1 MKKII
6 TVFLL
11 FLFSTGSYGEK
22 LTESEVNQVNN
33 IIFESLSKENFI
45 KMNRITSGG
54 KLSSCELEYQY
65 SYRDTRLLKGTPVMI
80 VGSFSMMYFQG
91 KNIIY
96 AFKIV
101 PNISDVKTQT
111 WNYRYPQYSDVFI
124 DNKSIDKF
132 KSREF
137 NCDPKGKCT
146 GYSDPN
152 LSMTELVLTP
162 TPFDGEVKFSLE
174 KGGMDNSFKF
184 STLLS
189 KKESDIERRKFN
201 TCMFEILDLIKND
214 LEGLKK

>member
-137 NCDPKGKCT
+137 KCDPRGKCT
-146 GYSDPN
+146 GYSDSN

-184 STLLS
+184 STLLP
-189 KKESDIERRKFN
+189 KNESDNERKKFN
-201 TCMFEILDLIKND
+201 TCMFEILDLIRND
-214 LEGLKK
+214 LESIKK

>member
-1 MKKII
+1 MKNLL

-11 FLFSTGSYGEK
+11 FFFSSGSYGEK

-33 IIFESLSKENFI
+33 IVFESLSKENFI

-65 SYRDTRLLKGTPVMI
+65 SYRDTRLLKGTPVMT

-101 PNISDVKTQT
+101 PNVSDVRTQT

-124 DNKSIDKF
+124 NNKSIDKF

-189 KKESDIERRKFN
+189 KNESDIERRKFN
-201 TCMFEILDLIKND
+201 TCMFEILDLIRND